1 MIGAGIPHEQVL
13 VDGRPA
19 PDLSPGATVIVPYA
33 DNLNVIGV
41 CKGDVQRVK
50 DAAASRLR
58 QVGFRVHEEE
68 DASTYAR
75 ALGLYHWRKEGE
87 DSSSARK
94 TGQGHLSSP
103 AAGKTSKGIR
113 TGHWTHHRALR
124 PFFHVEAGVRVDFLI
139 CVQLQRCLLSQAV
152 QAMDDCSARM
162 WVGSQPISDLRSWS
176 VKTMESYCHCFRRL
190 FKWHSN
196 MQLEGRRL
204 HSSWN

>member
-75 ALGLYHWRKEGE
+75 ALGLYH
-87 DSSSARK
+87 
-94 TGQGHLSSP
+94 
-103 AAGKTSKGIR
+103 
-113 TGHWTHHRALR
+113 
-124 PFFHVEAGVRVDFLI
+124 
-139 CVQLQRCLLSQAV
+139 
-152 QAMDDCSARM
+152 
-162 WVGSQPISDLRSWS
+162 
-176 VKTMESYCHCFRRL
+176 
-190 FKWHSN
+190 
-196 MQLEGRRL
+196 
-204 HSSWN
+204 